1 MFGTGD
7 QNDILNDQAFAFG
20 HQLPPGGYSKTDQHR
35 SYLAN
40 KLRSRSAGT
49 GFDGGPAP
57 AYNNFTSGPP
67 PAANPQAFRDFR
79 SAASLEVRALV
90 DQAKQNIKHFYDMYD
105 QKLRAQLTHPLFRGI
120 DENPETNKVQVLT
133 EQVDLLESEMAKRI
147 RDVVWAQSLLKKDQI
162 ATKKRMGVMV
172 TDKQL
177 DVQLSAFRGHVQD
190 QLSQFTRDMLEMR
203 AMINS

>member
-1 MFGTGD
+1 M
-7 QNDILNDQAFAFG
+7 
-20 HQLPPGGYSKTDQHR
+20 
-35 SYLAN
+35 
-40 KLRSRSAGT
+40 
-49 GFDGGPAP
+49 
-57 AYNNFTSGPP
+57 
-67 PAANPQAFRDFR
+67 
-79 SAASLEVRALV
+79 V